1 MQPTKAR
8 TRRIKFWLHLA
19 NAYFSRYKYPFLA
32 TLITILAVVYSSTR
46 LWPKI
51 TRSNIVTIGY
61 IGTYTLETVPA
72 EILSLA
78 TQSLIATNPA
88 GRPTPSLASHW
99 TVSEDGKTYIIFL
112 KDNLRWHDGT
122 QVDAKDITIAI
133 ENVQI
138 TALNNKAIQIKLPNP
153 IASFPTVLNKPVF
166 KTKSFYGT
174 GEFRITQIDQMD
186 NVIKK

>member
-8 TRRIKFWLHLA
+8 TRRLKFWLHLA

-78 TQSLIATNPA
+78 TQSLIATDQA

-112 KDNLRWHDGT
+112 KDNL
-122 QVDAKDITIAI
+122 
-133 ENVQI
+133 
-138 TALNNKAIQIKLPNP
+138 
-153 IASFPTVLNKPVF
+153 
-166 KTKSFYGT
+166 
-174 GEFRITQIDQMD
+174 
-186 NVIKK
+186 